1 VRSADDPL
9 LSTSEARQAS
19 SDRRE
24 LVNAARAIVRYNY
37 RAMLDA
43 PPMPPTV
50 VFDRRRSAVTARL
63 GTKSALVFAGG
74 LRGRNYPANP
84 YPYRCS
90 SHFLYLV
97 GASLPDAVLWLSGER
112 AELFMPPAD
121 PSDALWHGA
130 LPDLSEIV
138 QSTGVDRIRPLG
150 ELASAI
156 AKVGARQI
164 ATLPSLD
171 PHTCARQRALLQ
183 RAWPDDRTPGIADLE
198 QIDLDLA
205 DAMIDVRLAH
215 DAAAIANIELAVEAT
230 TAGHLAGMAAT
241 RDGVLEHEVRAAIE
255 REFVRRGC
263 ECAYGSIV
271 TVHGEVL
278 HNNAY
283 GNRVD
288 KGDLLLADAGAEH
301 RGWASDVTRTWPVSG
316 AFTPTQ
322 RAIYDIV
329 LAANEAAIAK
339 VAPGVRYRE
348 IHLEAARVL
357 TRGLVDCGICHG
369 DPDGLVERGVHAM
382 LFPHGVGHLLGL
394 DVHDMEDLGD
404 RAGYAPGRTRSAQFG
419 LAYLRLDRDLQPGM
433 VVTIEPGIYL
443 VDAILRDDSLCGR
456 FFRDGS
462 LDRARLEQFADVRGI
477 RIEDDVLC
485 TPTGPRVLTAA
496 IPKSA
501 EAVCAAVGAR

>member
-1 VRSADDPL
+1 
-9 LSTSEARQAS
+9 
-19 SDRRE
+19 
-24 LVNAARAIVRYNY
+24 
-37 RAMLDA
+37 MLDA
-43 PPMPPTV
+43 PPLPPSV
-50 VFDRRRSAVTARL
+50 VFDRRRKAVAARL
-63 GTKSALVFAGG
+63 GTRSALVFAGG
-74 LRGRNYPANP
+74 RRGRNYPANP
-84 YPYRCS
+84 YPYRCG

-97 GASLPDAVLWLSGER
+97 GTSLPDAVLWLSGER
-112 AELFMPPAD
+112 AELFLPPAD

-130 LPDLSEIV
+130 LSDVSEIV
-138 QSTGVDRIRPLG
+138 KNTGVDRVRSTA
-150 ELASAI
+150 ELPAAI
-156 AKVGARQI
+156 AKVGARTI

-171 PHTCARQRALLQ
+171 PHTCARQRMLLE
-183 RAWPDDRTPGIADLE
+183 RAWPDDRTPGIADLAAV
-198 QIDLDLA
+198 DLELA
-205 DAMIDVRLAH
+205 DAMIDARLAH
-215 DAAAIANIELAVEAT
+215 DPAAIANIRTAIEAT
-230 TAGHLAGMAAT
+230 AAGHAAGMAAT
-241 RDGVLEHEVRAAIE
+241 HAGVLEHEIRAAIE
-255 REFVRRGC
+255 REFMRRGC
-263 ECAYGSIV
+263 ESAYGSIV

-278 HNNAY
+278 HNNHY
-283 GNRVD
+283 DHRLE

-301 RGWASDVTRTWPVSG
+301 LGWASDVTRTWPVSG
-316 AFTPTQ
+316 KFTPTQ
-322 RAIYDIV
+322 RALYDVV

-404 RAGYAPGRTRSAQFG
+404 RAGYAPGRARSTQFG

-443 VDAILRDDSLCGR
+443 VDAILRDESPGGTGCGG
-456 FFRDGS
+456 FFRDGA

-485 TPTGPRVLTAA
+485 TPTGHSVLTAA

-501 EAVCAAVGAR
+501 DAVCAAVGAR